1 MSKHL
6 EDYKQMHETQ
16 RYGISSEG
24 YRKIVDENRPTPCS
38 SVLDYSCGQS
48 RLLEMIKAPNPY
60 LYDPAVAGRDVP
72 PPEGSKYDWIINTD
86 VLEHIPE
93 DELPDYIEGMLQY
106 GDKVFFVIAVAL
118 DGFKLPDGSP
128 AHCTVHPKEWWL
140 DYLGKWFKTL
150 NLVPKIDSHFR
161 FAVKTY

>member
-1 MSKHL
+1 MGKHID
-6 EDYKQMHETQ
+6 DYKQMHEAQ

-24 YRKIVDENRPTPCS
+24 YAKIIAENKPTPCN

-48 RLLEMIKAPNPY
+48 KLLEIINAPNPY
-60 LYDPAVAGRDVP
+60 WYDPAVKGRDVKP
-72 PPEGSKYDWIINTD
+72 PYQEFDWIINTD

-93 DELPDYIEGMLQY
+93 DELDQYIEDILQY
-106 GDKVFFVIAVAL
+106 GDRVFFVIATAL

-140 DYLGKWFKTL
+140 EYLGKYFPVL
-150 NLVPKIDSHFR
+150 NLVPKLDNHFR